1 MQYATALVI
10 VFLSVASCSRG
21 SPQEPNPPAQPTE
34 PARAS
39 AAEPERVGPVGFEM
53 RNVRLRAAPDIVLH
67 VSSLHGQLISKHRAP
82 PVFDDQRSFYIEVDS
97 AELSMDSASMT
108 ALVNDVFAYQGSP
121 LSDLKV
127 ALREGRV
134 KQDGKLKKGIPVP
147 FSVEADVDAT
157 GGQVR
162 LHPVRVK
169 TVGIPTTKVMDLFGI
184 ELDDLLRIRAGRG
197 VAVRDNDLFLA
208 PSQMLPSPEVRGKVS
223 SALVRGDRLILVLG
237 SPPAPAPTRSAGP
250 GNYIWFRGGRIRFG
264 RLTMSDADLQLIDA
278 DPRDTFDFFSE
289 RYNEQLVA
297 GYSRNTPSGALRTY
311 MPDYED
317 LGAGRLGPPPIRG
330 APAGQRRPRR
340 ANALR

>member
-1 MQYATALVI
+1 MVL
-10 VFLSVASCSRG
+10 LSAASCSRAAPEKLDP
-21 SPQEPNPPAQPTE
+21 SAQKPE
-34 PARAS
+34 PARPSA
-39 AAEPERVGPVGFEM
+39 AAEPGRADPVGFEM

-67 VSSLHGQLISKHRAP
+67 VSSLHGQLISKQGAP
-82 PVFDDQRSFYIEVDS
+82 PVFDDQRSFYIAVDS

-108 ALVNDVFAYQGSP
+108 ALVNDVFAYDGSP

-127 ALREGRV
+127 ALREGRIT
-134 KQDGKLKKGIPVP
+134 QDGKLKKGIPVP
-147 FSVEADVDAT
+147 FSVEADVDAS

-162 LHPVRVK
+162 LHPVKVK
-169 TVGIPTTKVMDLFGI
+169 TVGVPTTKIMDLFGL
-184 ELDDLLRIRAGRG
+184 ELDDLLRVRAGRG
-197 VAVRDNDLFLA
+197 VAVRDNDLFLS

-223 SALVRGDRLILVLG
+223 SASVRGDRLVLVLG
-237 SPPAPAPTRSAGP
+237 TPPAASTKGPSAGP
-250 GNYIWFRGGRIRFG
+250 RNYIWFRGGRIRFG
-264 RLTMSDADLQLIDA
+264 RLTMTDADLQLIDA

-317 LGAGRLGPPPIRG
+317 LGAGQLRPPSIPGPG
-330 APAGQRRPRR
+330 AAAGQRRARR

>member
-1 MQYATALVI
+1 MVL
-10 VFLSVASCSRG
+10 LSAASCSRAAPEKPDR
-21 SPQEPNPPAQPTE
+21 SARKPE
-34 PARAS
+34 PARPSA
-39 AAEPERVGPVGFEM
+39 AAEPERSEPVGFEM

-67 VSSLHGQLISKHRAP
+67 VSSLQGQLISKHRAP
-82 PVFDDQRSFYIEVDS
+82 PVFDDQRSFYIAVES

-108 ALVNDVFAYQGSP
+108 ALVNDVFAYEGSP

-127 ALREGRV
+127 ALREGRI
-134 KQDGKLKKGIPVP
+134 KQDGKLKRGIPVP
-147 FSVEADVDAT
+147 FSVEADVDAS

-162 LHPVRVK
+162 LHPVKVK
-169 TVGIPTTKVMDLFGI
+169 TLGVPTTKIMDVFGI
-184 ELDDLLRIRAGRG
+184 ELDDLLRVRAGRG

-223 SALVRGDRLILVLG
+223 SASVRGDRLVLVLG
-237 SPPAPAPTRSAGP
+237 TPPAASAKGPSAGP
-250 GNYIWFRGGRIRFG
+250 RNYVWFRGGRISFG
-264 RLTMSDADLQLIDA
+264 RLTMTDADLQLIDA

-317 LGAGRLGPPPIRG
+317 LGAGQLRPPSIPG
-330 APAGQRRPRR
+330 APAGQRRARR